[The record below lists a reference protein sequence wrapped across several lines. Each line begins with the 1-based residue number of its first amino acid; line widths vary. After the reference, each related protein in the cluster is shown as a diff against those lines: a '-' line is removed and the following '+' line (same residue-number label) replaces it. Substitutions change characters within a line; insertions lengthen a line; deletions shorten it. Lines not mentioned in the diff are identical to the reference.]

1 MLCSETATGSFPV
14 ESLVTASRICRNAE
28 AAMNYSTVHSFIRDF
43 SAKPFNTI
51 QAAAVAVAKAC
62 TDAQLE
68 LVVVVSDSGEAARV
82 VTKYR
87 PSVPLIVITS
97 QAAVAANCALNFGQ
111 RGMLVEGEALSGAAA
126 SLTARAVEWAKNQGI
141 YKPGR
146 IAVMHGG
153 SKKADISNSAMIEIL
168 SV

>member
-14 ESLVTASRICRNAE
+14 DALVTASRICRNAE
-28 AAMNYSTVHSFIRDF
+28 AAMNYGTVHSFIRDF
-43 SAKPFNTI
+43 SARPFNTI

-68 LVVVVSDSGEAARV
+68 MVVVVSDSGEAARV

-87 PSVPLIVITS
+87 PSVPVVVITS
-97 QAAVAANCALNFGQ
+97 RPNIAANCALIFGQ
-111 RGMLVEGEALSGAAA
+111 RGMLIEADALKGTAA
-126 SLTARAVEWAKNQGI
+126 SLTARAVEWAKSQGI

-146 IAVMHGG
+146 IVVMHGG
-153 SKKADISNSAMIEIL
+153 SKGADISNSAMIEIL